1 MIKTE
6 YRQRLPHIQPV
17 GATFFVTFRLF
28 GSLPVIKVKDLR
40 DKYEFDLSKA
50 RLIEDDGLRNT
61 IIFNLRKKYLYDHDI
76 ILDSL
81 NSGPHYLKR
90 PEIMQI
96 VKDELHRFNGHL
108 YDLLAFSIMSNHVHV
123 VIDTSI
129 QLSEDDL
136 INEVTENIT
145 SLDVILKRIKAPI
158 ARYSNRILN
167 KKGQFWEKES
177 YDIYIRNEVM
187 LSNVISYVLENP
199 VNAGLV
205 QKWDEYSGNF
215 VKMSD

>member
-50 RLIEDDGLRNT
+50 RLIEDNGLRNT
-61 IIFNLRKKYLYDHDI
+61 IIFNLRKKYLYDHDV

-90 PEIMQI
+90 PEI
-96 VKDELHRFNGHL
+96 
-108 YDLLAFSIMSNHVHV
+108 
-123 VIDTSI
+123 
-129 QLSEDDL
+129 
-136 INEVTENIT
+136 INVE
-145 SLDVILKRIKAPI
+145 R
-158 ARYSNRILN
+158 
-167 KKGQFWEKES
+167 
-177 YDIYIRNEVM
+177 
-187 LSNVISYVLENP
+187 
-199 VNAGLV
+199 
-205 QKWDEYSGNF
+205 
-215 VKMSD
+215 

>member
-50 RLIEDDGLRNT
+50 RLIEDNGLRNT

-158 ARYSNRILN
+158 ARYCNRILN